1 MRPWAWPLKAEA
13 LPGPCCL
20 CRLGYQE
27 EFIEDSPE
35 YIPLDGV
42 PLAINRYH
50 SCDRGDLCRDS
61 VSPITGGL
69 QLNASFL
76 FNFNRLL
83 PDGETQ
89 SQALILSSFADH
101 GEAQE

>member
-1 MRPWAWPLKAEA
+1 M
-13 LPGPCCL
+13 PGPCCL